1 MKLVIAI
8 FLIVSSTIGYAKV
21 SVHRLVIIY
30 LDILNTNK
38 IKNAPKLKVSSDK
51 RWNARYNKEEHSIII
66 NQGLL
71 NADEDTIATTLGHEL
86 VHAKYGHINYL
97 LQSRKVAYEQEYL
110 ADEEGKLLATR
121 AGYNACKGFK
131 WIYDQHITNDRTHP
145 DSDDRYR
152 KLGCLGAK

>member
-86 VHAKYGHINYL
+86 VHAKYGLMSRSTWQTRRENCW
-97 LQSRKVAYEQEYL
+97 LQERVIMHAKGL
-110 ADEEGKLLATR
+110 N
-121 AGYNACKGFK
+121 GYM
-131 WIYDQHITNDRTHP
+131 TNTLRTIGHTQIVMI
-145 DSDDRYR
+145 
-152 KLGCLGAK
+152 GIEN